1 MSSMKQERTY
11 WRSLADLERTPE
23 FAEAVSREFPNV
35 PWESLPAPTRRQF
48 LKVMGASVAMGG
60 LAACR
65 WPREHIVPFDRRP
78 HDRVPGVAQRFA
90 TAAEI
95 AGVGVGLLVTSYDGR
110 PVKVEGNPNH
120 PTGRGA
126 ASAQHQALVLELYDL
141 DRSRF
146 ARRRDGDQLF
156 NVSMTDLAS
165 ELEPVLQPVRE
176 AAGRG
181 LVVLS
186 GESSSPSVE
195 RLRRRMAVDWPAA
208 QWVTYEPLSRD
219 NERDGTRLA
228 FGQPLRP
235 YWRLDRARTVVCFD
249 ADPLGTHPDA
259 LRLAREWADVR
270 RDIDNGMSRW
280 LVVEPDY
287 SLTGAAADHRIPV
300 PCSVVPR
307 ALQRLAGALAERG
320 LNVPF
325 ELAQQL
331 LRVPAL
337 AEGEAEISAF
347 ADELMAHRGSGLI
360 AVGAR
365 QPAAVHALAHVLNR
379 ALGNEGESV
388 VFFPV
393 NDPEQPAQAD
403 ALYRLGKQIEAGEVT
418 TLVILGG
425 NPVYDAPG
433 DLDVASWF
441 EKVPTSLHLSLW
453 VDETSER
460 CTWHVPAAHALE
472 SWGDVRASDGSV
484 SIVQPLIEPLFGGWT
499 PIELLARL
507 RGEPQRG
514 YDIVRAT
521 VGDLVGGFAGE
532 RDWEK
537 SLALGVVETTGWTPV
552 TPSLSADGLAR
563 AGADLS
569 EQPPTLGRDSLE
581 VVFGADASVLDGR
594 FANNPWLQEMP
605 DPMTCVT
612 WDNAAL
618 MAPATADEL
627 GLTTN
632 DVVTLAVDGRQVE
645 LPVYVMP
652 GHAPYSVTVPLGY
665 GRTAA
670 GEVGNGVGAAA
681 SALRT
686 RHGFWCASGAAVQKT
701 GRTRELASTQDHH
714 IIDAAGFSAR
724 QARLGKLVREGTLA
738 EYREHPD
745 FVDHREHMIDLFNL
759 WEPYRYEGMQWGM
772 AIDLNACTGCGA
784 CVVACQAENNVPVVG
799 REQVIEHREMHWLR
813 LDRYFTGTMDDIANP
828 QVAFLP
834 LACVHCENAPCEQ
847 VCPVAATV
855 HNDEGLNQMVYNR
868 CIGTRY
874 CSNNCPYKVR
884 RFNFFQYHPKPEPL
898 EKMQYNPEVTVRARG
913 VMEKC
918 TYCTQRIEAVK
929 IDARNNGRAVEDG
942 EIVPACAQTCPTQ
955 AIVFGDLSD
964 PDSKVS
970 QLLADQRSYAMLGVL
985 NVRPR
990 TRYLARLRNP
1000 VGGGDGHA
1008 HDAHAAE
1015 GSEKESHHS

>member
-1 MSSMKQERTY
+1 MKRDRMY
-11 WRSLADLERTPE
+11 WRSFADLERTPE
-23 FAEAVSREFPNV
+23 FAEAISREFPNV
-35 PWESLPAPTRRQF
+35 PWESLPSPTRRQF
-48 LKVMGASVAMGG
+48 LKVMGASMAMGG

-78 HDRVPGVAQRFA
+78 HDRVPGVPQRFA

-95 AGVGVGLLVTSYDGR
+95 AGVGVGLLVTSHDGR
-110 PVKVEGNPNH
+110 PIKVEGNPSH

-126 ASAQHQALVLELYDL
+126 ASAHHQALVLEMYDL

-146 ARRRDGDQLF
+146 ARRRDGDELF
-156 NVSMTDLAS
+156 HVSMADAAS
-165 ELEPVLQPVRE
+165 ELEPALQ
-176 AAGRG
+176 AARGNGGRG
-181 LVVLS
+181 LAVLS
-186 GESSSPSVE
+186 AQTSSPSVS
-195 RLRRRMAVDWPAA
+195 RLRRKLSAELPDA

-219 NERDGTRLA
+219 GELEGTRLA
-228 FGQPLRP
+228 FAQRLRP
-235 YWRLDRARTVVCFD
+235 YWRLDQARVVACFD
-249 ADPLGTHPDA
+249 ADPLGSHPDC

-287 SLTGAAADHRIPV
+287 SLTGAAADHRV
-300 PCSVVPR
+300 PATCGAVPT
-307 ALQRLAGALAERG
+307 ALQRLARELAERG
-320 LNVPF
+320 LELPA
-325 ELAQQL
+325 ELATVVA
-331 LRVPAL
+331 RAPEPASGGGEL
-337 AEGEAEISAF
+337 AAF
-347 ADELMAHRGSGLI
+347 ADELMAHRGAGLV
-360 AVGAR
+360 AVGSR

-379 ALGNEGESV
+379 ALGNEGETV
-388 VFFPV
+388 VYLPV
-393 NDPEQPAQAD
+393 DNPERRLHLE
-403 ALYRLGKQIEAGEVT
+403 ALTELGQQIEAGEVT

-425 NPVYDAPG
+425 NPVYDAPA
-433 DLDVASWF
+433 DLDVASWL
-441 EKVPTSLHLSLW
+441 EKVPTSVHLGLY

-460 CTWHVPAAHALE
+460 CSWHLPSAHLLE
-472 SWGDVRASDGSV
+472 SWGDVRASDGTVSV
-484 SIVQPLIEPLFGGWT
+484 IQPLIEPLFGGWT
-499 PIELLARL
+499 PVELLSRL
-507 RGEPQRG
+507 LGEPQRA
-514 YDIVRAT
+514 YEIVRAT
-521 VGDLVGGFAGE
+521 VAGLAGGLSAE
-532 RDWEK
+532 RAWQEA
-537 SLALGVVETTGWTPV
+537 LASGVVAGTQWTPV
-552 TPSLSADGLAR
+552 TPSTSAEGLAMT
-563 AGADLS
+563 AADLP
-569 EQPPTLGRDSLE
+569 EHPPACGADSLE
-581 VVFGADASVLDGR
+581 VVLRGDASVLDGR

-605 DPMTCVT
+605 DPLTCVT

-618 MAPATADEL
+618 MAPSTAKEL

-632 DVVTLAVDGRQVE
+632 DVVKLTVDGRELE
-645 LPVYVMP
+645 LPVYVLP

-670 GEVGNGVGAAA
+670 GEVGNGVGVNA
-681 SALRT
+681 STLRT
-686 RHGFWCASGAAVQKT
+686 SSRFWSSTGATVEVT
-701 GRTRELASTQDHH
+701 GRARELASTQDHH
-714 IIDAAGFSAR
+714 IIDAAGFKAR
-724 QARLGKLVREGTLA
+724 QERLGKLVREGTLT

-745 FVDHREHMIDLFNL
+745 FVDHRAHMIDLFNL

-772 AIDLNACTGCGA
+772 AIDLNACIGCGA

-813 LDRYFTGTMDDIANP
+813 LDRYFTGTMEDIDNP

-884 RFNFFQYHPKPEPL
+884 RFNFFQYHPKPKPL
-898 EKMQYNPEVTVRARG
+898 EKMQFNPEVTVRARG

-929 IDARNNGRAVEDG
+929 IEARNNGRAITDG
-942 EIVPACAQTCPTQ
+942 EIVPACAQTCPTG

-1000 VGGGDGHA
+1000 VDGGSDHGA
-1008 HDAHAAE
+1008 H
-1015 GSEKESHHS
+1015 GSEGPDKESHHS